1 MITTT
6 DSAVSVPFLWSI
18 RTELCAMLRRVT
30 DHAFAQEWSLFLN
43 TLVAETCQTG
53 ALFHHRWFRP
63 PLICVVSGA
72 SGSEVLVGRELLE
85 VELVPFAAV
94 IGH

>member
-1 MITTT
+1 MITVT

-18 RTELCAMLRRVT
+18 RTELCAMLRRLT

-43 TLVAETCQTG
+43 TLVTETCQTG

-85 VELVPFAAV
+85 VEHVPFAAV